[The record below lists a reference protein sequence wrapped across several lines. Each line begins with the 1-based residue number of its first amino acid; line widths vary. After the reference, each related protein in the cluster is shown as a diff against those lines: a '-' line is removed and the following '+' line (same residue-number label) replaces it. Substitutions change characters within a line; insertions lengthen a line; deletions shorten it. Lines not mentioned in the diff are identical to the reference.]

1 MTAVAE
7 HLVARAASGD
17 QAAWDQL
24 VDRYSGLVWAVARG
38 HRLAAH
44 DAADVVQTTWLKL
57 LEHLGG
63 LREPDRVGA
72 WLATTARRESLGV
85 LRRAGRQVPTG
96 DGWAAVEDPAPG
108 PEARAVTADRDRV
121 LRAAVA
127 RLPDRCRTLLRVLMA
142 DPPPAY
148 AEVAA
153 ALGMPVGSIG
163 PTRARCLDRLRAEA
177 ERAGLPPDAT

>member
-7 HLVARAASGD
+7 HVVARAARGD

-24 VDRYSGLVWAVARG
+24 VDRYAGLVWAVARG
-38 HRLAAH
+38 HRLAAP

-63 LREPDRVGA
+63 IREPDRLGA

-85 LRRAGRQVPTG
+85 LRRAGRQVPTA
-96 DGWAAVEDPAPG
+96 DAWAEVEDAAPG
-108 PEARAVTADRDRV
+108 PEARAVAADRDRV

-127 RLPDRCRTLLRVLMA
+127 RLPDRCRILLRVLMA
-142 DPPPAY
+142 DPPPTY
-148 AEVAA
+148 DEVAA
-153 ALGMPVGSIG
+153 ALGMPIGSIG
-163 PTRARCLDRLRAEA
+163 PTRARCLARLRTEA
-177 ERAGLPPDAT
+177 ERAGLPDPS